1 MWSCNSYTQLNA
13 RPGINNAAVTPAK
26 IPGLS
31 GIVDVAMGSSHAVA
45 LDGNGEV
52 WTWGKNLNNV
62 LGVLGLASGAEQLT
76 PVKVP
81 LPAGPPV
88 VDIEVD
94 YSDTTFAT
102 RADGTVLVWGDNNY
116 GSAGVGNA
124 DYNVVGTRRSRSAAA
139 GPSPWPDP
147 CGTASIVRPADDPD
161 FERPAQYV
169 SASVADPTVGEATGG
184 SAALTLRRPAPYD
197 LVGNLPGR

>member
-1 MWSCNSYTQLNA
+1 M
-13 RPGINNAAVTPAK
+13 GISH
-26 IPGLS
+26 GL
-31 GIVDVAMGSSHAVA
+31 V
-45 LDGNGEV
+45 LDDDGEV

-76 PVKVP
+76 PVQVP

-88 VDIEVD
+88 VDVEVD

-124 DYNVVGTRRSRSAAA
+124 DYNVVGTPQVAFGGGRVIA
-139 GPSPWPDP
+139 WPVP
-147 CGTASIVRPADDPD
+147 CGTAWRSCGRPTTRR

-169 SASVADPTVGEATGG
+169 RPRWRTRRSVRPPEG
-184 SAALTLRRPAPYD
+184 RRRSRC
-197 LVGNLPGR
+197 PGRRRTTWW